1 MKVFFLICK
10 VVCFNSQYSST
21 FRIDTYYKPY
31 VDGLVDDLYGLITRD
46 GLEFI
51 K

>member
-1 MKVFFLICK
+1 MKVFFLICE
-10 VVCFNSQYSST
+10 VACFNSQYSST

-31 VDGLVDDLYGLITRD
+31 VDGLVDDLYGLIARG

>member
-1 MKVFFLICK
+1 MKVFFLICEA
-10 VVCFNSQYSST
+10 VCFNSQYPST

-31 VDGLVDDLYGLITRD
+31 VDGLVDDLYGLIARD
-46 GLEFI
+46 DLEFI